1 MNIELLFTI
10 CSTAV
15 LPAWLLLVAA
25 PKWQW
30 THRLIYSVWI
40 PGLLAVVYIYCVY
53 ASGPTPEGAGFG
65 SLEEVMKLF
74 TSPYSALAG
83 WIHYLAFDL
92 FIGAW
97 EVRDAQRRGISHL
110 LVIPC
115 LALTFIAGP
124 VGLLLY
130 FCIRWWNDRSLT
142 TVETS

>member
-10 CSTAV
+10 CSIAV
-15 LPAWLLLVAA
+15 LPAWLLLIAA
-25 PKWQW
+25 PRWRW
-30 THRLIYSVWI
+30 TNRLIHRVWM
-40 PGLLAVVYIYCVY
+40 PGLLAVVYIYCVF

-65 SLEEVMKLF
+65 SLQEVMTLF

-97 EVRDAQRRGISHL
+97 EVRDAQRRGIPHL

-115 LALTFIAGP
+115 LGLTFIAGP

-130 FCIRWWNDRSLT
+130 FCIRWWKDRSLT
-142 TVETS
+142 TVETG